1 MQFYYGAFMRK
12 TLIIPFT
19 ILALA
24 LCLILNAALT
34 PEQDFVTDKGFEVNL
49 QIDGMDN
56 LSNIP
61 LDDVFTDEP
70 YRLDRIGN
78 IDTNPA
84 TVINGLLQNR
94 NINEAASYASFKSSE
109 IDLSKVDVK
118 IQTSILTD
126 MINNYDFGKN
136 QITIIPGTSGTLKGD
151 TSTLQ
156 SLINKSGKK
165 VSFLAIRLS
174 DGACVGYNVDDFYQS
189 CSTIKTPLTLYAA
202 QLIDQGKLSY
212 NDVFTYTS
220 AAYISG
226 SGVIKNYDLGT
237 RFKLKTLITYAITES
252 DNIAYQMLCMN
263 LGVNNF
269 YNYLD
274 KLGCDV
280 KSEDRTANRYWPDS
294 NARSSALWWS
304 QVYQFKN
311 SGEVGSWYWNL
322 FGQAHSR
329 IGIALSK
336 TKECYT
342 KSGSSTYSLH
352 EAGIVMGD
360 EPYLVVIYTNSSTAA
375 GNTESYFYQVARA
388 IDALICS

>member
-156 SLINKSGKK
+156 SLIN
-165 VSFLAIRLS
+165 
-174 DGACVGYNVDDFYQS
+174 
-189 CSTIKTPLTLYAA
+189 
-202 QLIDQGKLSY
+202 
-212 NDVFTYTS
+212 
-220 AAYISG
+220 
-226 SGVIKNYDLGT
+226 
-237 RFKLKTLITYAITES
+237 
-252 DNIAYQMLCMN
+252 
-263 LGVNNF
+263 
-269 YNYLD
+269 
-274 KLGCDV
+274 
-280 KSEDRTANRYWPDS
+280 
-294 NARSSALWWS
+294 
-304 QVYQFKN
+304 
-311 SGEVGSWYWNL
+311 
-322 FGQAHSR
+322 
-329 IGIALSK
+329 
-336 TKECYT
+336 
-342 KSGSSTYSLH
+342 
-352 EAGIVMGD
+352 
-360 EPYLVVIYTNSSTAA
+360 
-375 GNTESYFYQVARA
+375 
-388 IDALICS
+388 